1 MSCYITYN
9 NKNYTEKDFKEYLKS
24 VLAEKQTEPA
34 STKSPGFVEASE
46 IYNKLGNK
54 TVSKN
59 VKIVQTYQQA
69 GVNYAIKNNAI
80 FSLRVNGSE
89 QHFGNPFSPVKAEI
103 DKGLTAVST
112 TKEAVERYIAWVIN
126 SNQPRAEWI
135 RKQLKSGGLKGKD
148 IIYYKE
154 LGEPSHA
161 TALDYLIN
169 EYNWEKISVISN
181 NTPYYEGDITP
192 DVDTIFVFGSNPEG
206 RHGAGAAKIARNKF
220 GAIYGQGEGLQ
231 GNAYALPTKDL
242 RIKENN
248 GFKSISPSEI
258 TESIKKLYQTAISN
272 PTKQFKVAYR
282 NTTTTSLNG
291 YTGLEM
297 IEMFKQAGP
306 IPYNIVFSKE
316 WYDVISKETSS
327 QVGQIPAPKQPTV
340 FTPEM
345 IRARV
350 KSSFDAN
357 GYMDIKETSRG
368 DKVILGAIT
377 KYIMATRGIVTN
389 NQILEANKTFKLK
402 EEVTIETIKEGV
414 LRIKIK
420 ENLLEGDGDVGLFGG
435 LDMSKLTSSGESM
448 ANNVLSNIEQAF
460 KCK

>member
-9 NKNYTEKDFKEYLKS
+9 NKNYTEKDFREYLKS
-24 VLAEKQTEPA
+24 ILAEKQNTSTEIKTRMGI
-34 STKSPGFVEASE
+34 SYVDVENISNSGSNTPITIKGEQVNTEKNALYYVAMSRAKNKVVLRDSAVQRSSE
-46 IYNKLGNK
+46 TQTEQK
-54 TVSKN
+54 TV
-59 VKIVQTYQQA
+59 A
-69 GVNYAIKNNAI
+69 
-80 FSLRVNGSE
+80 
-89 QHFGNPFSPVKAEI
+89 
-103 DKGLTAVST
+103 
-112 TKEAVERYIAWVIN
+112 
-126 SNQPRAEWI
+126 
-135 RKQLKSGGLKGKD
+135 
-148 IIYYKE
+148 
-154 LGEPSHA
+154 
-161 TALDYLIN
+161 
-169 EYNWEKISVISN
+169 
-181 NTPYYEGDITP
+181 
-192 DVDTIFVFGSNPEG
+192 
-206 RHGAGAAKIARNKF
+206 
-220 GAIYGQGEGLQ
+220 
-231 GNAYALPTKDL
+231 PT
-242 RIKENN
+242 
-248 GFKSISPSEI
+248 
-258 TESIKKLYQTAISN
+258 
-272 PTKQFKVAYR
+272 
-282 NTTTTSLNG
+282 
-291 YTGLEM
+291 
-297 IEMFKQAGP
+297 
-306 IPYNIVFSKE
+306 
-316 WYDVISKETSS
+316 
-327 QVGQIPAPKQPTV
+327 PAPKQPTV

>member
-24 VLAEKQTEPA
+24 VLAEKQTNSKPELVLSGREIVRKEVAP
-34 STKSPGFVEASE
+34 SP
-46 IYNKLGNK
+46 
-54 TVSKN
+54 
-59 VKIVQTYQQA
+59 
-69 GVNYAIKNNAI
+69 
-80 FSLRVNGSE
+80 
-89 QHFGNPFSPVKAEI
+89 P
-103 DKGLTAVST
+103 
-112 TKEAVERYIAWVIN
+112 
-126 SNQPRAEWI
+126 
-135 RKQLKSGGLKGKD
+135 
-148 IIYYKE
+148 
-154 LGEPSHA
+154 
-161 TALDYLIN
+161 
-169 EYNWEKISVISN
+169 
-181 NTPYYEGDITP
+181 
-192 DVDTIFVFGSNPEG
+192 
-206 RHGAGAAKIARNKF
+206 
-220 GAIYGQGEGLQ
+220 
-231 GNAYALPTKDL
+231 
-242 RIKENN
+242 
-248 GFKSISPSEI
+248 
-258 TESIKKLYQTAISN
+258 
-272 PTKQFKVAYR
+272 
-282 NTTTTSLNG
+282 
-291 YTGLEM
+291 
-297 IEMFKQAGP
+297 
-306 IPYNIVFSKE
+306 
-316 WYDVISKETSS
+316 
-327 QVGQIPAPKQPTV
+327 PAPKQATV

-402 EEVTIETIKEGV
+402 DEVTIETIKEGV

>member
-46 IYNKLGNK
+46 
-54 TVSKN
+54 TR
-59 VKIVQTYQQA
+59 T
-69 GVNYAIKNNAI
+69 
-80 FSLRVNGSE
+80 E
-89 QHFGNPFSPVKAEI
+89 E
-103 DKGLTAVST
+103 
-112 TKEAVERYIAWVIN
+112 KEVA
-126 SNQPRAEWI
+126 P
-135 RKQLKSGGLKGKD
+135 
-148 IIYYKE
+148 
-154 LGEPSHA
+154 
-161 TALDYLIN
+161 
-169 EYNWEKISVISN
+169 
-181 NTPYYEGDITP
+181 TPP
-192 DVDTIFVFGSNPEG
+192 
-206 RHGAGAAKIARNKF
+206 
-220 GAIYGQGEGLQ
+220 
-231 GNAYALPTKDL
+231 
-242 RIKENN
+242 
-248 GFKSISPSEI
+248 
-258 TESIKKLYQTAISN
+258 
-272 PTKQFKVAYR
+272 
-282 NTTTTSLNG
+282 
-291 YTGLEM
+291 
-297 IEMFKQAGP
+297 
-306 IPYNIVFSKE
+306 
-316 WYDVISKETSS
+316 
-327 QVGQIPAPKQPTV
+327 PAPKQATV

-377 KYIMATRGIVTN
+377 KYIMATKGIITN

-420 ENLLEGDGDVGLFGG
+420 ENLLEGDGDKGLFGG